1 MQTCDG
7 AGLVLGSDTA
17 SRHVCDR
24 SYLDFCFPGMK
35 GAGEASIGY
44 SLRCDFRDVAHQ
56 LLGDGTLVFS
66 SCNIFNIYPLFRR
79 ACGRCLLSFN

>member
-7 AGLVLGSDTA
+7 AGLVLGSDTS
-17 SRHVCDR
+17 SRHACDR
-24 SYLDFCFPGMK
+24 SYLDFRFPGMK

-44 SLRCDFRDVAHQ
+44 SLRCDSQDVAHQ

-66 SCNIFNIYPLFRR
+66 SCKH
-79 ACGRCLLSFN
+79 S